1 MAEITYTVTT
11 AQMDEIKAALA
22 FHQGEPDAETIA
34 ARESADTPTDAEVK
48 AWGLRHFQG
57 LVQKHR
63 EHVINTA
70 NPVATTPIAS

>member
-11 AQMDEIKAALA
+11 AQMDEIKAALQ
-22 FHQGEPDAETIA
+22 FHQSG
-34 ARESADTPTDAEVK
+34 ADTPTDAEVK

-57 LVQKHR
+57 LVQKYR

-70 NPVATTPIAS
+70 NPVATTSIAS

>member
-1 MAEITYTVTT
+1 MATITYTVTT
-11 AQMDEIKAALA
+11 EQMNEIKAALQ
-22 FHQGEPDAETIA
+22 FHQGSEE
-34 ARESADTPTDAEVK
+34 TPTDDDVK

-70 NPVATTPIAS
+70 NPVATTAIAS

>member
-11 AQMDEIKAALA
+11 EQMNEIKAALQ
-22 FHQGEPDAETIA
+22 FHQGLDSTPSDA
-34 ARESADTPTDAEVK
+34 DVK

-63 EHVINTA
+63 QSVIDTA
-70 NPVATTPIAS
+70 NPVGTTAIAT

>member
-1 MAEITYTVTT
+1 MPEITYTVTT
-11 AQMDEIKAALA
+11 EQMNEIKAALQ
-22 FHQGEPDAETIA
+22 FHQGSDE
-34 ARESADTPTDAEVK
+34 TPTDDDVK

-70 NPVATTPIAS
+70 NPVPTTSIAS

>member
-11 AQMDEIKAALA
+11 EQMNEIKAALQ
-22 FHQGEPDAETIA
+22 FHQGLDSAPSDA
-34 ARESADTPTDAEVK
+34 DVK

-63 EHVINTA
+63 QSVIDAA
-70 NPVATTPIAS
+70 NPVGTTAIAT

>member
-1 MAEITYTVTT
+1 MATITYTVTT
-11 AQMDEIKAALA
+11 AQLDEIKAALQ
-22 FHQGEPDAETIA
+22 FHQGAE
-34 ARESADTPTDAEVK
+34 ETPTDDDVK

>member
-1 MAEITYTVTT
+1 MATITYTVTT
-11 AQMDEIKAALA
+11 EQMNEIKAALQ
-22 FHQGEPDAETIA
+22 FHQGSEE
-34 ARESADTPTDAEVK
+34 TPTDDDVK

-57 LVQKHR
+57 LVQKYR

>member
-11 AQMDEIKAALA
+11 SQMNESKAALQ
-22 FHQGEPDAETIA
+22 FHQGLD
-34 ARESADTPTDAEVK
+34 STPTDADVK

-63 EHVINTA
+63 QSVIAAA
-70 NPVATTPIAS
+70 NPVATTAIAT

>member
-1 MAEITYTVTT
+1 MATITYTVTT
-11 AQMDEIKAALA
+11 AQLDEIKAALQ
-22 FHQGEPDAETIA
+22 FHQGAE
-34 ARESADTPTDAEVK
+34 ETPTDDDVK

-70 NPVATTPIAS
+70 NPVATTAIAS